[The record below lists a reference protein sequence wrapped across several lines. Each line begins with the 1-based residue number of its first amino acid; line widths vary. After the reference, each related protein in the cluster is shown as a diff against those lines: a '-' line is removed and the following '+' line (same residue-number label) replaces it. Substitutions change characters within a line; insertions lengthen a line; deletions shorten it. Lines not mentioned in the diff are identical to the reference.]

1 MEKRM
6 WMVRAGRGAQFA
18 EDFEQKKM
26 VAIGWSQI
34 GQDLTKIKDKNEIM
48 ALAIKAYPDEKKG
61 TIASSVGQ
69 IFRFC
74 NEFQVGDRIITYN
87 NERRIYLVG
96 TIISEAKYKKNIF
109 EGLDHFREVKWDGSI
124 LRDKLSAQTKNSIGS
139 ISTLFL
145 ISKDAQNEIEAL
157 LGGIEIEVKPQEDET
172 EIEDIKQDMLEKSK
186 EFIKDKLL
194 ALDWE
199 DMQELVA
206 GLLRALGYK
215 TNVSS
220 KGPDRGKDIVAS
232 PDGLGLDSPRIFVEV
247 KHREKI
253 KIDAPMIRSFTGGRR
268 QNDSLLYISTGGF
281 SKEAYYE
288 AERSNIPLTL
298 LNADNLVELIIQ
310 NYEKMDNDTRALIPL
325 IKLYWPA

>member
-1 MEKRM
+1 MEKKM

-34 GQDLTKIKDKNEIM
+34 GQDLTKIKNKNEIM
-48 ALAIKAYPDEKKG
+48 ALATKAYPDEKKG

-74 NEFQVGDRIITYN
+74 TEFQVGDRIISYN

-96 TIISEAKYKKNIF
+96 TITSEPKYKKNIF
-109 EGLDHFREVKWDGSI
+109 EGLDHFRDVKWDGSI

-157 LGGIEIEVKPQEDET
+157 LNGIEIEVKPQEDIT

-247 KHREKI
+247 KHREKT

-310 NYEKMDNDTRALIPL
+310 NYEKLDNDTRAMMPL